1 MRRASGNGR
10 FFVLFGRSAGLF
22 FGSPL
27 RHSAKRCAT
36 SPAGGGKRTCVNLCK
51 VCGKAKLKKVRLT
64 TKFSSAHGRELGS
77 PSGGTNS
84 DRVQRTKQGAVS
96 GAALRFLQALTR
108 ARRKNRLSARGAGET
123 PARAAR
129 LRGEQSGAPGP
140 LRRLR
145 RHLPRT
151 RGRQEPK
158 GCVLALPRAGEL
170 SSEARLRGLYTKLS
184 PPCSMGANRAEKT
197 GSKEKKA
204 KTKK

>member
-1 MRRASGNGR
+1 MRRAPGNGR
-10 FFVLFGRSAGLF
+10 FFVCLVAPLGRFWLP
-22 FGSPL
+22 SPSQRKAL
-27 RHSAKRCAT
+27 CHLPR
-36 SPAGGGKRTCVNLCK
+36 GGGKRTCVNLCK

-64 TKFSSAHGRELGS
+64 TKFSSAHGRKLGS
-77 PSGGTNS
+77 PSG
-84 DRVQRTKQGAVS
+84 RAGA
-96 GAALRFLQALTR
+96 
-108 ARRKNRLSARGAGET
+108 K
-123 PARAAR
+123 R

-184 PPCSMGANRAEKT
+184 PPCAMGANRAGKI

-204 KTKK
+204 KTKNL